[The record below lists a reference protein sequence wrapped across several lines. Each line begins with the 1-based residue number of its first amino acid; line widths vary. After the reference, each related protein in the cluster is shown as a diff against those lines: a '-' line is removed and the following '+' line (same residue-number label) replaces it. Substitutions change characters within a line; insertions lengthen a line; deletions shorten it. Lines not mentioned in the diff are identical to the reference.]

1 MMYDIIQWTIISL
14 IIIMLAHHLYFFLKD
29 TLTVPKVKDL
39 VHQPSKSYKEI
50 EETLA
55 NKSNILINEPNDN
68 ISEINKTDM
77 KNELKQ
83 FFSDLT
89 QNKQGLIPDG
99 NMLNPSSNWSQTSF
113 LNELPSNSRI

>member
-1 MMYDIIQWTIISL
+1 MVYGIIQWTIISL
-14 IIIMLAHHLYFFLKD
+14 ILIMLAHHLYFFLKD

-55 NKSNILINEPNDN
+55 NKSTSSVNIVV
-68 ISEINKTDM
+68 SENPAEIDKTEM

-83 FFSDLT
+83 FFTDLT
-89 QNKQGLIPDG
+89 QNKPGVIPDAG
-99 NMLNPSSNWSQTSF
+99 TFSQPNWTSSSF
-113 LNELPSNSRI
+113 SNEPH

>member
-1 MMYDIIQWTIISL
+1 MMYGIVQWTIISL
-14 IIIMLAHHLYFFLKD
+14 ILIMLAHHLYFFLKD

-55 NKSNILINEPNDN
+55 SKQVITNMNEELSSGKID
-68 ISEINKTDM
+68 KTEM

-83 FFSDLT
+83 FFNDLT
-89 QNKQGLIPDG
+89 QNKPGNIPEG
-99 NMLNPSSNWSQTSF
+99 NMFTSSNWPPATF
-113 LNELPSNSRI
+113 

>member
-1 MMYDIIQWTIISL
+1 MIYGIVQWTIISL

-50 EETLA
+50 EDTLT
-55 NKSNILINEPNDN
+55 NKSLLINDSNKTVETT
-68 ISEINKTDM
+68 EINKTDM

-83 FFSDLT
+83 FFNDLT
-89 QNKQGLIPDG
+89 QNKPGVIPQGDIF
-99 NMLNPSSNWSQTSF
+99 SSPNWPPATF
-113 LNELPSNSRI
+113 NNEVSAKI

>member
-1 MMYDIIQWTIISL
+1 MISGIIQWTIISL
-14 IIIMLAHHLYFFLKD
+14 ILIMLAHHLYFFLKD

-55 NKSNILINEPNDN
+55 NKPI
-68 ISEINKTDM
+68 EIDKTEM

-83 FFSDLT
+83 FFNDLT
-89 QNKQGLIPDG
+89 QNKPGIIPQGDIFSSSSWP
-99 NMLNPSSNWSQTSF
+99 PSSFSNGS
-113 LNELPSNSRI
+113 PS

>member
-1 MMYDIIQWTIISL
+1 MISGIIQWTIISL
-14 IIIMLAHHLYFFLKD
+14 ILIMLAHHLYFFLKD

-55 NKSNILINEPNDN
+55 NKPIVLDKAKSEQPL
-68 ISEINKTDM
+68 EINKTEM

-83 FFSDLT
+83 FFNDLT
-89 QNKQGLIPDG
+89 QNKPGVIPQGDIFSSSSWP
-99 NMLNPSSNWSQTSF
+99 PSSF
-113 LNELPSNSRI
+113 SNGSPAKI